1 MSAIVLQEIEEATD
15 RESAAKLVRPLWP
28 LYCVTVRSLFCFK
41 NIFGDSQ
48 NSHTFPSIEARP

>member
-28 LYCVTVRSLFCFK
+28 LYCAIVRSLFCFK
-41 NIFGDSQ
+41 NHFLGS
-48 NSHTFPSIEARP
+48 SKFPYITLD